1 MAILSATLMIAIATM
16 AKSYKEAQS
25 YLTPLLLVAI
35 IPAMVSFLP
44 GVKLNAWMALIPIVN
59 FSQLIK
65 ELMLGDWSWVGFA
78 LTVLSNLI
86 YAAIAF
92 TAAVRVFNNER
103 ILFRT

>member
-25 YLTPLLLVAI
+25 YVTPLFLVAVL
-35 IPAMVSFLP
+35 PAMVSLLP
-44 GVKLNAWMALIPIVN
+44 GVKLNAGMALIPIVN
-59 FSQLIK
+59 FSLLIK
-65 ELMLGDWSWVGFA
+65 ELILGDWSWTSFT
-78 LTVLSNLI
+78 LSVLSNLI

-92 TAAVRVFNNER
+92 TAAVMVFKNER